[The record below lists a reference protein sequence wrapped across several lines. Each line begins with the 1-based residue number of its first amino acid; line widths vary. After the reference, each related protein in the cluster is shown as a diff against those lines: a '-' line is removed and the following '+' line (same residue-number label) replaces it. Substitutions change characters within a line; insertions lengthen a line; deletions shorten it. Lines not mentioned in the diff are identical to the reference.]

1 MDETSYRSTYSGT
14 EIDSAIGAVLNPD
27 ATPTEGSTKPVS
39 SQGIRGAL
47 PKVMTALII
56 APNTNA
62 SISITPAKEI
72 ITAYAIQGGEIVLV
86 DISTTVTEYEQ
97 TRNVT
102 FSVAEAPTSQ
112 VTCVAVFKGD

>member
-1 MDETSYRSTYSGT
+1 MNETTYRSIYSGA

-39 SQGIRGAL
+39 SQGIKGAL
-47 PKVMTALII
+47 PKVMNTTITA
-56 APNTNA
+56 PSTSA

-72 ITAYAIQGGEIVLV
+72 ITAYAMQNGEMVLV
-86 DISTTVTEYEQ
+86 DISTTVTDYEQ
-97 TRNVT
+97 TRNVI
-102 FSVAEAPTSQ
+102 FSVAEAPSSQ